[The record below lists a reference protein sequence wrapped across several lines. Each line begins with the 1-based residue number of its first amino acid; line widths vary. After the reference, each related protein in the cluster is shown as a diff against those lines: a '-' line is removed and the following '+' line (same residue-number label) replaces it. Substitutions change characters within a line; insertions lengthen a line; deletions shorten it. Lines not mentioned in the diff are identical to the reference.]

1 MIERCGK
8 FSRLAAPGFNT
19 VCCPWETV
27 VGKISYRVQ
36 QLDVRVETK
45 TADNVFIT
53 AVVSIQYQV
62 LKEKVRGSCLI
73 RSCFIL
79 SASSAYQLT
88 SPSRRL
94 ARRLAHQVYEA
105 FYSLTNPA
113 QQITAHVYDVMRSQ
127 LPTLELDAVFEA
139 KEELAVAVKT
149 ALQGTMSR
157 FGFQIL
163 QALITDLDPDN
174 RVKQA
179 MNEIN
184 ASKRMKFAVAEQAEG
199 QKILQV
205 KSAEAEA
212 ESKYLSGVGV
222 AKQRRAI
229 VDGLRGSIVDFST
242 GVEGTTAKDVM
253 DLLLLSQY
261 FDMLRDTAGQPNC
274 KTVFVPSSKTMGDD
288 VRNAMMQSDAI
299 K

>member
-1 MIERCGK
+1 MCIPCCFCINNSEAGVIETCGK
-8 FSRLAAPGFNT
+8 FSSLAPPGFN
-19 VCCPWETV
+19 VIFAPWQNV
-27 VGKISYRVQ
+27 VGKVSYRVQ

-45 TADNVFIT
+45 TLDNVFIT

-62 LKEKVRGSCLI
+62 LKEK
-73 RSCFIL
+73 
-79 SASSAYQLT
+79 
-88 SPSRRL
+88 
-94 ARRLAHQVYEA
+94 VYEA

-163 QALITDLDPDN
+163 QALITDLDPDQ

-229 VDGLRGSIVDFST
+229 VDGLRGSIVDFSA
-242 GVEGTTAKDVM
+242 GVEGTSAKDVM

-274 KTVFVPSSKTMGDD
+274 KTVFVPSTKSMGDEM
-288 VRNAMMQSDAI
+288 RMSLMQSDAS